1 MEWYALQV
9 MSGAEADVA
18 QNIQQF
24 GFDTILP
31 VVPVFLKHG
40 SRNGLP
46 CKLTLVKRPMIPG
59 YLFVK
64 ADLLELYKI
73 QQIERLKLQ
82 QKKII
87 RICGNGA
94 CPVPLDN
101 DEISFFRMC
110 QESMWPLRL
119 WGGSNS
125 YTVFDP
131 PPWMHEGYIR
141 WYDSDKFKANVIV
154 FTGALLQKRSFN
166 IAAYHKRYSGGYKGQ
181 LQELSELCHG
191 QFETE
196 DGKIRIK

>member
-18 QNIQQF
+18 QSMARY
-24 GFDTILP
+24 GLESILP
-31 VVPVFLKHG
+31 FVPIFLKHG

-46 CKLTLVKRPMIPG
+46 GKLNLIKRPMIPG

-64 ADLLELYKI
+64 ADLLVLYKI
-73 QQIERLKLQ
+73 QQMERLKLQ

-94 CPVPLDN
+94 SPVSLEDN
-101 DEISFFRMC
+101 EISFFRMC

-119 WGGSNS
+119 RGGTDS
-125 YTVFDP
+125 YEVFAP

-141 WYDSDKFKANVIV
+141 WYDADKFKANVII
-154 FTGALLQKRSFN
+154 FTGAILQERSFN
-166 IAAYHKRYSGGYKGQ
+166 IAAYHKHYSGGYQGQ

-196 DGKIRIK
+196 DENSN